1 MSAVIETSAG
11 VVVYRDVLA
20 GREYLLLLSAHGP
33 WEFPKGKLEPGETTL
48 QAALRE
54 LREEAGLGHVNVV
67 PGFTRQITYHF
78 RCRGGHHRGRLVH
91 KTVHY
96 VLAHCPGRPQ
106 VRLSREHRQFA
117 FLPFAAAV
125 KRLSHAGPRAVLRDA
140 VAFLDGARS
149 EPGGCGAGPPTADG
163 NGTRGGAVG
172 H

>member
-1 MSAVIETSAG
+1 MAAVTETSAG
-11 VVVYRDVLA
+11 VVVYRDATA

-54 LREEAGLGHVNVV
+54 LREEAGLDHVGVV
-67 PGFTRQITYHF
+67 PGFSRQVTYHF
-78 RCRGGHHRGRLVH
+78 RSRGGHHRGRLVH

-96 VLAHCPGRPQ
+96 VLAHCPGRPK

-117 FLPFAAAV
+117 FLPFPAAV

-140 VAFLDGARS
+140 VAFLDGTQS
-149 EPGGCGAGPPTADG
+149 EPSGSAAGSPTAAIHGDG
-163 NGTRGGAVG
+163 SAGL
-172 H
+172 